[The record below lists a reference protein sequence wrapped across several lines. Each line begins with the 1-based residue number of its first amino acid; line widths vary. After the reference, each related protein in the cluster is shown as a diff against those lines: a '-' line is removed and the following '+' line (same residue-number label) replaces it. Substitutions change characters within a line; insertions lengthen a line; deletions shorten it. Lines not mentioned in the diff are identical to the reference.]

1 MSKQRRPKS
10 NKKTFI
16 TGADIHDPKNRASSA
31 MYRERMYSGDEEHGF
46 VKRNRLY
53 EKVLFEINDEDYYNR
68 VYTLYKIKP
77 GITFIKKLFNHEKS
91 EIAVPY
97 LKLNMPET
105 YWNDTEMFY
114 VYNDMNNYGALTVIR
129 NKKDFN
135 LFNAFDRVE
144 REQYKRQIKDIE
156 PFIVIRGESMITVDR
171 YEKCKENLGKDIGEG
186 IVQRYIRCRGRNR
199 QLDKNNK
206 DSKSIKK
213 TQKMKKASLNTEVE
227 NVDYFPEEMANKL
240 ETFESKSTSKPCVV
254 RLEYKTSYNREKGG
268 NVAYCL
274 SNKVSVEESIK
285 PATKEIFEKYTQLT
299 TLNSKDESS
308 FNIYIMSGEAVGP
321 YEFYANQ
328 IVKYVQKWFNLLLKT
343 IVIDFMK
350 DERGIIYFLG
360 VKAFDLLKEPIV
372 DQKLIPISQIK
383 NDNYRKFY
391 KTWTCRLCQLPY
403 PRNKITKTVT
413 FKLLYKLKENLKKRG
428 FNYFE
433 HINNNIYSESQTCRV
448 CDLCYAL
455 LVTEQELMEMQRTI
469 ALCNNIEIQ
478 SEETLNEGN
487 KIPEGLVKAPQK
499 YKTLTQWRIMFYFLK
514 FYFMDY
520 EKFPFEDG
528 SQLPDNATPQEKKKG
543 KTNYK
548 LYISIFNQKIGI
560 PIFTE
565 MKQFLSSTEVEL
577 NTSKIFYFFSS
588 ETSAVK
594 QILRNEEVDFRIVLN
609 DKYNEPL
616 AQCKTTCF
624 NNYEDSFK
632 DKPMTTKKILNFFSD
647 YIKHFKCQMYLGLK
661 NDGIV
666 QTENLQMYCHKL
678 PNPIY
683 LTELNYYS
691 YHTLPNDWYELYLP
705 PDTNVEDDN
714 AINNYEI
721 EKKIDD
727 IILTLEGKEK
737 KKKIQNEDEVYD
749 PYDLLVQVQNKNDII
764 NKIESIPIVLDKN
777 FLEMK
782 KEEKKERPQTSKLRA
797 KFQFDNKNYVPGKK
811 STVGLFYIDEE
822 TRIKRLKE
830 EENRKKLM
838 KIKEE
843 EIKKKEEERNDVIQ
857 NGDNDKVEELLNKVD
872 KELNEM
878 EFNS

>member
-1 MSKQRRPKS
+1 
-10 NKKTFI
+10 
-16 TGADIHDPKNRASSA
+16 
-31 MYRERMYSGDEEHGF
+31 MYSGDEEHGF

-53 EKVLFEINDEDYYNR
+53 EKVLFEINDEDYYNNC
-68 VYTLYKIKP
+68 YTLYKLKP
-77 GITFIKKLFNHEKS
+77 GITFIKRLFNHDRS
-91 EIAVPY
+91 DIAVPY

-114 VYNDMNNYGALTVIR
+114 VYNDWNNYGALTVIR

-206 DSKSIKK
+206 DSKSIIK

>member
-478 SEETLNEGN
+478 SEETLIEGN

-830 EENRKKLM
+830 EEKRKKLM

>member
-1 MSKQRRPKS
+1 MGKILKRAVATSKEALNAS
-10 NKKTFI
+10 GLNTVDAII
-16 TGADIHDPKNRASSA
+16 TGTGYGCIENTEFFLDALSREGEQLLKPTYFMQSTHNTVSSLVA
-31 MYRERMYSGDEEHGF
+31 IQD
-46 VKRNRLY
+46 
-53 EKVLFEINDEDYYNR
+53 
-68 VYTLYKIKP
+68 
-77 GITFIKKLFNHEKS
+77 
-91 EIAVPY
+91 
-97 LKLNMPET
+97 
-105 YWNDTEMFY
+105 
-114 VYNDMNNYGALTVIR
+114 NYGALTVIR

-144 REQYKRQIKDIE
+144 REQYMRQVKDIE
-156 PFIVIRGESMITVDR
+156 PFIVIRGESMATVDR
-171 YEKCKENLGKDIGEG
+171 YEKCRENLGKDIGDG
-186 IVQRYIRCRGRNR
+186 IVQRYIRCRGKNR
-199 QLDKNNK
+199 ELDKR
-206 DSKSIKK
+206 SKNGKK
-213 TQKMKKASLNTEVE
+213 TKKIKNTLNTESE
-227 NVDYFPEEMANKL
+227 NVDYFPEEVANKL
-240 ETFESKSTSKPCVV
+240 EKYESRSTSKPCVV
-254 RLEYKTSYNREKGG
+254 RLEYKTSYNRDKGG

-274 SNKVSVEESIK
+274 INKATVEDSIK

-299 TLNSKDESS
+299 TLNTADENS

-328 IVKYVQKWFNLLLKT
+328 IVKYVQKWFQLLLKT
-343 IVIDFMK
+343 IVVDFMK

-360 VKAFDLLKEPIV
+360 VKAFECLKEPKV
-372 DQKLIPISQIK
+372 DQPLMPAAQFK
-383 NDNYRKFY
+383 NDNYKKFY
-391 KTWTCRLCQLPY
+391 KTWTCKLCQLPY

-413 FKLLYKLKENLKKRG
+413 FKLLYKLKENLKKRN

-487 KIPEGLVKAPQK
+487 NIPEGLVKAPQK

-528 SQLPDNATPQEKKKG
+528 SQLPENATPQEKKKG

-565 MKQFLSSTEVEL
+565 MKQFLSPNEVEL
-577 NTSKIFYFFSS
+577 NCSKIFYFFSS

-594 QILRNEEVDFRIVLN
+594 QILKNEEVDFRIVLN

-683 LTELNYYS
+683 LTDLNYYS

-714 AINNYEI
+714 TINNYEI

-782 KEEKKERPQTSKLRA
+782 REEKKERPQTSKLRA
-797 KFQFDNKNYVPGKK
+797 KFSFDKKVYAQGKK
-811 STVGLFYIDEE
+811 STVGLFFIDEE
-822 TRIKRLKE
+822 IRLKRIKE
-830 EENRKKLM
+830 EENRKKQM

-843 EIKKKEEERNDVIQ
+843 EIKKKEEERTNVIQ
-857 NGDNDKVEELLNKVD
+857 HGDDAKVEELLSRMD
-872 KELNEM
+872 KELNEID
-878 EFNS
+878 N

>member
-1 MSKQRRPKS
+1 MSKNRRAKPI
-10 NKKTFI
+10 KKTFI
-16 TGADIHDPKNRASSA
+16 TGADIHDPKNRAFSA
-31 MYRERMYSGDEEHGF
+31 IHRDNMYYGGDNEEHGF
-46 VKRNRLY
+46 MKLNKLY
-53 EKVLFEINDEDYYNR
+53 QKILFKIHDEDYYNK
-68 VYTLYKIKP
+68 VYALYKIKP
-77 GITFIKKLFNHEKS
+77 GILFLKKLFNHEKS
-91 EIAVPY
+91 EMAVPY
-97 LKLNMPET
+97 LKLNIPET

-114 VYNDMNNYGALTVIR
+114 VYNDWNNYGALRVIK

-144 REQYKRQIKDIE
+144 REQYMRQVKEIE
-156 PFIVIRGESMITVDR
+156 PFIVIRGEAMVTVDR
-171 YEKCKENLGKDIGEG
+171 YEKCKENLGKDIGDG

-199 QLDKNNK
+199 NLDKL
-206 DSKSIKK
+206 KK
-213 TQKMKKASLNTEVE
+213 TKTEKKLKNKRTALTPEME
-227 NVDYFPEEMANKL
+227 NVDYFPESFSKNL
-240 ETFESKSTSKPCVV
+240 EITENKSTSKPCVV
-254 RLEYKTSYNREKGG
+254 RLEYKTSYNRDKGG

-274 SNKVSVEESIK
+274 SNKISVEDSIK

-299 TLNSKDESS
+299 TLNTLDENS
-308 FNIYIMSGEAVGP
+308 FNIYIMSGEEAVGP

-328 IVKYVQKWFNLLLKT
+328 IVKYVQKWFKLLLKT
-343 IVIDFMK
+343 IVVDFMK

-360 VKAFDLLKEPIV
+360 VKAFECLKEPET
-372 DQKLIPISQIK
+372 DPKFLPTPQFK
-383 NDNYRKFY
+383 NDNYKKFY

-433 HINNNIYSESQTCRV
+433 HINNNIYSESTTCRV
-448 CDLCYAL
+448 CDLCYTL
-455 LVTEQELMEMQRTI
+455 LVTEQELMEMQKTI

-478 SEETLNEGN
+478 NEETLNERN
-487 KIPEGLVKAPQK
+487 KIPEGLVKAPQN
-499 YKTLTQWRIMFYFLK
+499 YKTLNQWRIMFFFIK

-520 EKFPFEDG
+520 ENFPFEDG

-565 MKQFLSSTEVEL
+565 MKQFLSSNEIEL

-594 QILRNEEVDFRIVLN
+594 QILRSEEVDFRIVLN

-616 AQCKTTCF
+616 AQCKTSCF
-624 NNYEDSFK
+624 NNYEDSYK
-632 DKPMTTKKILNFFSD
+632 TKPMTARKILNFFSD
-647 YIKHFKCQMYLGLK
+647 YIKNFKCQMYLGLI

-666 QTENLQMYCHKL
+666 QTENLPMYCHKL

-714 AINNYEI
+714 IINNFEI
-721 EKKIDD
+721 EKRIDD
-727 IILTLEGKEK
+727 IILSLEGKEK
-737 KKKIQNEDEVYD
+737 NKKIKNEDEVYD
-749 PYDLLVQVQNKNDII
+749 EYDQLVQVQNKNNII

-782 KEEKKERPQTSKLRA
+782 KEEKKERPQTSKLKA
-797 KFQFDNKNYVPGKK
+797 KFVFDNKKYIQRKK
-811 STVGLFYIDEE
+811 STSGLFYIDEE
-822 TRIKRLKE
+822 VKMRRVKE
-830 EENRKKLM
+830 EEDRKK
-838 KIKEE
+838 KVKVKEQ
-843 EIKKKEEERNDVIQ
+843 EIMKKEEERNNIIQ
-857 NGDNDKVEELLNKVD
+857 YGDNTKVEELLNKID
-872 KELNEM
+872 KELNEIDI
-878 EFNS
+878 

>member
-328 IVKYVQKWFNLLLKT
+328 VVKYVQKWFNLLLKT

-499 YKTLTQWRIMFYFLK
+499 YKTLTQWRIMFYFIK

>member
-1 MSKQRRPKS
+1 MSKQKRPKS

-16 TGADIHDPKNRASSA
+16 TGADIHDPKNRAFSA
-31 MYRERMYSGDEEHGF
+31 LHRDRGYSGGDEEHGF
-46 VKRNRLY
+46 VKHNRLY
-53 EKVLFEINDEDYYNR
+53 EKILFEINDEDYYNR
-68 VYTLYKIKP
+68 AYTLYKIKP
-77 GITFIKKLFNHEKS
+77 GITFIKRLFNHDKS

-97 LKLNMPET
+97 LKLNIPET

-114 VYNDMNNYGALTVIR
+114 VFNDMNNYGALTVIR

-144 REQYKRQIKDIE
+144 REQYMRQVKDFD
-156 PFIVIRGESMITVDR
+156 PFIVIRGETMITVDR

-206 DSKSIKK
+206 NSKKIKK
-213 TQKMKKASLNTEVE
+213 NKKNLNTDVD
-227 NVDYFPEEMANKL
+227 NVDYFPEEMANSL
-240 ETFESKSTSKPCVV
+240 ETIESKSTSKPCVV
-254 RLEYKTSYNREKGG
+254 RLEYKTNYNRDKGG

-274 SNKVSVEESIK
+274 SNKISVEESIK
-285 PATKEIFEKYTQLT
+285 PKTKEIVEKYTQLT
-299 TLNSKDESS
+299 TLNTKDENS

-360 VKAFDLLKEPIV
+360 VKAFDCLKEPIV
-372 DQKLIPISQIK
+372 DQPLMPINLIK

-528 SQLPDNATPQEKKKG
+528 TQLPDNATPQEKKKG

-560 PIFTE
+560 PIFKE
-565 MKQFLSSTEVEL
+565 MKQFLSPTEVEL

-594 QILRNEEVDFRIVLN
+594 QILKNEEVDFRIVLN

-632 DKPMTTKKILNFFSD
+632 EKPMTTKKILNFFSD

-714 AINNYEI
+714 AVNNYEI

-797 KFQFDNKNYVPGKK
+797 KFRFDNKNYIPGKK
-811 STVGLFYIDEE
+811 STTGLFYIDEE
-822 TRIKRLKE
+822 VRLQRAKE
-830 EENRKKLM
+830 EENRKKMM

-857 NGDNDKVEELLNKVD
+857 HGDDTKIDELINKMD

-878 EFNS
+878 DK

>member
-16 TGADIHDPKNRASSA
+16 TGADIHYPKNRASSA

-478 SEETLNEGN
+478 SEETLIEGN

-830 EENRKKLM
+830 EEKRKKLM

>member
-16 TGADIHDPKNRASSA
+16 TGADIREQKNRAFSA
-31 MYRERMYSGDEEHGF
+31 LHRERIYSGGDEEHGF
-46 VKRNRLY
+46 IKRNRLY

-68 VYTLYKIKP
+68 VYALYKIKP

-91 EIAVPY
+91 DIAVPY

-144 REQYKRQIKDIE
+144 REQYMRQVKDIE

-199 QLDKNNK
+199 QLDKNYK
-206 DSKSIKK
+206 KIKK
-213 TQKMKKASLNTEVE
+213 IKKIKKACSNTEAD
-227 NVDYFPEEMANKL
+227 NVDYFPEEMANNL
-240 ETFESKSTSKPCVV
+240 DTFESKSTSKPCVV
-254 RLEYKTSYNREKGG
+254 RLEYKTSYNRDKGG

-299 TLNSKDESS
+299 TLNTKDENS

-343 IVIDFMK
+343 IIIDFMK

-360 VKAFDLLKEPIV
+360 VKAFDLLKEPII
-372 DQKLIPISQIK
+372 DQKIMPISQIK

-528 SQLPDNATPQEKKKG
+528 SQLPDNATPQERKKG

-565 MKQFLSSTEVEL
+565 MKQFLSATEVEL

-721 EKKIDD
+721 KKKIDD

-737 KKKIQNEDEVYD
+737 KKKLQNEDEVYD

-782 KEEKKERPQTSKLRA
+782 REEKKERPQTSKLRA
-797 KFQFDNKNYVPGKK
+797 KFNFVQKSHVPGKK
-811 STVGLFYIDEE
+811 STAGLFFIDEE
-822 TRIKRLKE
+822 VKEKRLKE
-830 EENRKKLM
+830 EENRRKMM
-838 KIKEE
+838 KNKEE
-843 EIKKKEEERNDVIQ
+843 EIKKKEEERNKIIQ
-857 NGDNDKVEELLNKVD
+857 DGDNSKVEELLNNMD

-878 EFNS
+878 L

>member
-1 MSKQRRPKS
+1 MQKRNPK
-10 NKKTFI
+10 KRTFI
-16 TGADIHDPKNRASSA
+16 TGADLRQNRASSA
-31 MYRERMYSGDEEHGF
+31 FNKDRLYNDDEKVF
-46 VKRNRLY
+46 VKKNRLQ
-53 EKVLFEINDEDYYNR
+53 EKILFNINDEDYYNR
-68 VYTLYKIKP
+68 VYALYKLKP
-77 GITFIKKLFNHEKS
+77 GITFLKRLFNHDKS
-91 EIAVPY
+91 EVAVPY
-97 LKLNMPET
+97 LKINIPET

-114 VYNDMNNYGALTVIR
+114 VYNDWNNYGALTVIR

-135 LFNAFDRVE
+135 LFAAFDKVE
-144 REQYKRQIKDIE
+144 REQYLRQVKDIE
-156 PFIVIRGESMITVDR
+156 PFTIIRAENIATVDR
-171 YEKCKENLGKDIGEG
+171 YEKCKENLGKDIGDG
-186 IVQRYIRCRGRNR
+186 IIQRYIRCRGKNRN
-199 QLDKNNK
+199 LDKLNK
-206 DSKSIKK
+206 KK
-213 TQKMKKASLNTEVE
+213 EKKGKKISEKE
-227 NVDYFPEEMANKL
+227 NLAVDYFPESYASKL
-240 ETFESKSTSKPCVV
+240 EIQENNSTSKPCVV
-254 RLEYKTSYNREKGG
+254 RLEYKTNYNRDKGG
-268 NVAYCL
+268 NIAYCL
-274 SNKVSVEESIK
+274 SNKIPMETAIK

-299 TLNSKDESS
+299 TLNKLDPNS
-308 FNIYIMSGEAVGP
+308 FNIYIMSGEALRP
-321 YEFYANQ
+321 YEYYANQ
-328 IVKYVQKWFNLLLKT
+328 IVKYVQKWMQLSLKL

-360 VKAFDLLKEPIV
+360 VKAFDLVKEPILE
-372 DQKLIPISQIK
+372 QKMPLLLVK
-383 NDNYRKFY
+383 KDNFKKFY
-391 KTWTCRLCQLPY
+391 KTWTCKLCQLPY

-433 HINNNIYSESQTCRV
+433 HINNNIYSDSQTCRV

-455 LVTEQELMEMQRTI
+455 LVTEQELMEMQKTI
-469 ALCNNIEIQ
+469 AICNNIEIQ
-478 SEETLNEGN
+478 NEETLNEGN
-487 KIPEGLVKAPQK
+487 QIPEGLVKAPQR

-528 SQLPDNATPQEKKKG
+528 SQVPPKATPQEKKKG

-548 LYISIFNQKIGI
+548 LYINIFNQKIGI

-565 MKQFLSSTEVEL
+565 MKQFKSQSEVEL
-577 NTSKIFYFFSS
+577 NTSKIFYFFTS
-588 ETSAVK
+588 ETSAIK
-594 QILRNEEVDFRIVLN
+594 QILKNEEVDFRIVLN

-624 NNYEDSFK
+624 NNYEDGFK
-632 DKPMTTKKILNFFSD
+632 EKPMTTKKILNFFSD

-683 LTELNYYS
+683 ITELNYYS

-705 PDTNVEDDN
+705 PDSNVEDDI

-727 IILTLEGKEK
+727 IIMGLEGKEK
-737 KKKIQNEDEVYD
+737 KKKYQNDDEVYD

-777 FLEMK
+777 FMEMK

-797 KFQFDNKNYVPGKK
+797 KFHFEHKEYIPGKK
-811 STVGLFYIDEE
+811 STTGLFYVDEE
-822 TRIKRLKE
+822 IKKRNKE
-830 EENRKKLM
+830 EEKRRKEK

-843 EIKKKEEERNDVIQ
+843 ELKKEEEERNEVIQ
-857 NGDNDKVEELLNKVD
+857 NGDDNKVD
-872 KELNEM
+872 ELLSKMDQRLNDMIE
-878 EFNS
+878 

>member
-1 MSKQRRPKS
+1 MKMSKKRT

-16 TGADIHDPKNRASSA
+16 TGADIKDKKSRAFSA
-31 MYRERMYSGDEEHGF
+31 MHREKIYSGGDNEEHGF
-46 VKRNRLY
+46 VKHNRLY
-53 EKVLFEINDEDYYNR
+53 EKILFNIRGEDYYND

-77 GITFIKKLFNHEKS
+77 GITFIKRLFNHEKS

-97 LKLNMPET
+97 LKLNIPET

-114 VYNDMNNYGALTVIR
+114 VYNDWDNYGALTVIR

-144 REQYKRQIKDIE
+144 REQYMRQVKDIE
-156 PFIVIRGESMITVDR
+156 PFIVIRGESMATVDR
-171 YEKCKENLGKDIGEG
+171 YEKCRENLGKDIGDG
-186 IVQRYIRCRGRNR
+186 IVQRYIRCRGKNR
-199 QLDKNNK
+199 ELDKR
-206 DSKSIKK
+206 SKNGKK
-213 TQKMKKASLNTEVE
+213 TKKIKNTLNTESE
-227 NVDYFPEEMANKL
+227 NVDYFPEEVANKL
-240 ETFESKSTSKPCVV
+240 EKYESRSTSKPCVV
-254 RLEYKTSYNREKGG
+254 RLEYKTSYNRDKGG

-274 SNKVSVEESIK
+274 INKATVEDSIK

-299 TLNSKDESS
+299 TLNTADENS

-328 IVKYVQKWFNLLLKT
+328 IVKYVQKWFQLLLKT
-343 IVIDFMK
+343 IVVDFMK

-360 VKAFDLLKEPIV
+360 VKAFECLKEPKV
-372 DQKLIPISQIK
+372 DQPLMPAAQFK
-383 NDNYRKFY
+383 NDNYKKFY
-391 KTWTCRLCQLPY
+391 KTWTCKLCQLPY

-413 FKLLYKLKENLKKRG
+413 FKLLYKLKENLKKRN

-487 KIPEGLVKAPQK
+487 NIPEGLVKAPQK

-528 SQLPDNATPQEKKKG
+528 SQLPENATPQEKKKG

-565 MKQFLSSTEVEL
+565 MKQFLSPNEVEL
-577 NTSKIFYFFSS
+577 NCSKIFYFFSS

-594 QILRNEEVDFRIVLN
+594 QILKNEEVDFRIVLN

-727 IILTLEGKEK
+727 IILALEGKEK

-782 KEEKKERPQTSKLRA
+782 REEKKERPQTSKLRA
-797 KFQFDNKNYVPGKK
+797 KFSFDKKVYAQGKK
-811 STVGLFYIDEE
+811 STVGLFFIDEE
-822 TRIKRLKE
+822 IRLKRIKE
-830 EENRKKLM
+830 EENRKKQM

-843 EIKKKEEERNDVIQ
+843 EIKKKEEERTNVIQ
-857 NGDNDKVEELLNKVD
+857 HGDDAKVEELLSRMD
-872 KELNEM
+872 KELNEID
-878 EFNS
+878 N

>member
-478 SEETLNEGN
+478 SEETLIEGN

-705 PDTNVEDDN
+705 PDT
-714 AINNYEI
+714 
-721 EKKIDD
+721 
-727 IILTLEGKEK
+727 II
-737 KKKIQNEDEVYD
+737 
-749 PYDLLVQVQNKNDII
+749 
-764 NKIESIPIVLDKN
+764 
-777 FLEMK
+777 MK
-782 KEEKKERPQTSKLRA
+782 
-797 KFQFDNKNYVPGKK
+797 
-811 STVGLFYIDEE
+811 
-822 TRIKRLKE
+822 
-830 EENRKKLM
+830 
-838 KIKEE
+838 
-843 EIKKKEEERNDVIQ
+843 
-857 NGDNDKVEELLNKVD
+857 
-872 KELNEM
+872 
-878 EFNS
+878 

>member
-1 MSKQRRPKS
+1 MQICPK
-10 NKKTFI
+10 
-16 TGADIHDPKNRASSA
+16 
-31 MYRERMYSGDEEHGF
+31 
-46 VKRNRLY
+46 V
-53 EKVLFEINDEDYYNR
+53 
-68 VYTLYKIKP
+68 
-77 GITFIKKLFNHEKS
+77 
-91 EIAVPY
+91 
-97 LKLNMPET
+97 
-105 YWNDTEMFY
+105 
-114 VYNDMNNYGALTVIR
+114 
-129 NKKDFN
+129 
-135 LFNAFDRVE
+135 
-144 REQYKRQIKDIE
+144 
-156 PFIVIRGESMITVDR
+156 
-171 YEKCKENLGKDIGEG
+171 
-186 IVQRYIRCRGRNR
+186 
-199 QLDKNNK
+199 
-206 DSKSIKK
+206 
-213 TQKMKKASLNTEVE
+213 
-227 NVDYFPEEMANKL
+227 
-240 ETFESKSTSKPCVV
+240 
-254 RLEYKTSYNREKGG
+254 
-268 NVAYCL
+268 
-274 SNKVSVEESIK
+274 
-285 PATKEIFEKYTQLT
+285 
-299 TLNSKDESS
+299 
-308 FNIYIMSGEAVGP
+308 
-321 YEFYANQ
+321 
-328 IVKYVQKWFNLLLKT
+328 
-343 IVIDFMK
+343 
-350 DERGIIYFLG
+350 
-360 VKAFDLLKEPIV
+360 
-372 DQKLIPISQIK
+372 
-383 NDNYRKFY
+383 

-487 KIPEGLVKAPQK
+487 KTPEGLVKAPQK

-565 MKQFLSSTEVEL
+565 MKQFLSQSEVEL

-588 ETSAVK
+588 ESSAIK

-616 AQCKTTCF
+616 AQCKTCCF

-647 YIKHFKCQMYLGLK
+647 YIQHFKCQMYLGLI

-666 QTENLQMYCHKL
+666 QTENLPMYCHKL

-737 KKKIQNEDEVYD
+737 KKKMLSDDEVYD

-782 KEEKKERPQTSKLRA
+782 REEKKERPQTSKLRA
-797 KFQFDNKNYVPGKK
+797 RFHFDNKNNYVPGKK
-811 STVGLFYIDEE
+811 STTGLFYVDEE
-822 TRIKRLKE
+822 IRQKRMKE
-830 EENRKKLM
+830 EEERKKKM
-838 KIKEE
+838 KMKNE
-843 EIKKKEEERNDVIQ
+843 EIKKKEEERNDVIK
-857 NGDNDKVEELLNKVD
+857 NGNNDKFDELLNNMD
-872 KELNEM
+872 KEFKDIIN
-878 EFNS
+878 

>member
-478 SEETLNEGN
+478 SEETLIEGN

-616 AQCKTTCF
+616 AQCKTACF

-647 YIKHFKCQMYLGLK
+647 YIQHFKCQMYLGLI

-727 IILTLEGKEK
+727 IIMTLEGKEK
-737 KKKIQNEDEVYD
+737 KKKMQNDDEVYD

-782 KEEKKERPQTSKLRA
+782 REEKKERPQTSKLRA
-797 KFQFDNKNYVPGKK
+797 RFNFDKNNFVPGKK
-811 STVGLFYIDEE
+811 STTGLFYIDEE
-822 TRIKRLKE
+822 LRQKRLKE
-830 EENRKKLM
+830 EEERKKMM

-843 EIKKKEEERNDVIQ
+843 EIKMKEEERKNVIQ
-857 NGDNDKVEELLNKVD
+857 NGSSDKFNDLINDVD
-872 KELNEM
+872 KQ
-878 EFNS
+878 FNNIAG

>member
-1 MSKQRRPKS
+1 MQNQQNKKRPKS

-16 TGADIHDPKNRASSA
+16 TGADISDPKNRALSA
-31 MYRERMYSGDEEHGF
+31 LHRDGFNLGEEEHPY
-46 VKRNRLY
+46 KKMNRTY
-53 EKVLFEINDEDYYNR
+53 QKILFNIHDEDYYNR
-68 VYTLYKIKP
+68 AYMLYKIKP
-77 GITFIKKLFNHEKS
+77 GITFIKKIFNHEKS

-97 LKLNMPET
+97 LKINIPET

-114 VYNDMNNYGALTVIR
+114 VYNDLNNYGSLTVIR

-144 REQYKRQIKDIE
+144 REQYMRKIKDIE

-186 IVQRYIRCRGRNR
+186 IVQRFIRCRGKNRKLEQKKSLKKVKRN
-199 QLDKNNK
+199 KNYVNT
-206 DSKSIKK
+206 DSR
-213 TQKMKKASLNTEVE
+213 
-227 NVDYFPEEMANKL
+227 NVDYFPDEMANNM
-240 ETFESKSTSKPCVV
+240 ETIENDTTSKPCVI
-254 RLEYKTSYNREKGG
+254 RLEYKTSYNRDKGG

-274 SNKVSVEESIK
+274 INKASVEDSIK

-299 TLNSKDESS
+299 TLNTADENS
-308 FNIYIMSGEAVGP
+308 FSIYIMSGEAVRP

-328 IVKYVQKWFNLLLKT
+328 LVKYVQKWFNLLLNT
-343 IVIDFMK
+343 LVVDFMK

-360 VKAFDLLKEPIV
+360 VKAFDCLKEPIV
-372 DQKLIPISQIK
+372 DQKLAPVNQIK

-528 SQLPDNATPQEKKKG
+528 SQLPENATPQERKKG

-565 MKQFLSSTEVEL
+565 MKQFLSPTEVEL
-577 NTSKIFYFFSS
+577 NTSKIFYFFTS
-588 ETSAVK
+588 ETSAIK

-632 DKPMTTKKILNFFSD
+632 EKPMTTKKILNFFSD

-666 QTENLQMYCHKL
+666 QTENLTMYCHKL
-678 PNPIY
+678 PNPIF

-705 PDTNVEDDN
+705 PDTNVEDDS

-782 KEEKKERPQTSKLRA
+782 KEENKERPQTSKLRA
-797 KFQFDNKNYVPGKK
+797 KFMFDNKNYVPGKK
-811 STVGLFYIDEE
+811 STAGLFYIDEE
-822 TRIKRLKE
+822 VKLQRMKE
-830 EENRKKLM
+830 EEKRKKQM
-838 KIKEE
+838 KMKEE
-843 EIKKKEEERNDVIQ
+843 EIKNKEEERKEVVQ
-857 NGDNDKVEELLNKVD
+857 NGDNSKVEELLKKMD

-878 EFNS
+878 EV

>member
-1 MSKQRRPKS
+1 MSKQKTK
-10 NKKTFI
+10 KKTFI
-16 TGADIHDPKNRASSA
+16 TGADINDPKARAFSA
-31 MYRERMYSGDEEHGF
+31 VHRDRKYSDEEHGF
-46 VKRNRLY
+46 VKHNRLY
-53 EKVLFEINDEDYYNR
+53 EKILFNTRGEEYYND
-68 VYTLYKIKP
+68 VYALYKIKP
-77 GITFIKKLFNHEKS
+77 GITFIKRLFNHDRS
-91 EIAVPY
+91 EAAVPY
-97 LKLNMPET
+97 LKLNIPET

-114 VYNDMNNYGALTVIR
+114 VYNDWNNYGALTVIR

-135 LFNAFDRVE
+135 LFNAFDKVE
-144 REQYKRQIKDIE
+144 REQYMRQVKDIE
-156 PFIVIRGESMITVDR
+156 PFIVIRGESMATVDR

-186 IVQRYIRCRGRNR
+186 IVQRYIRCKGRNR
-199 QLDKNNK
+199 QLDKK
-206 DSKSIKK
+206 DKNVKKPKKIKK
-213 TQKMKKASLNTEVE
+213 VLNTETE
-227 NVDYFPEEMANKL
+227 NVDYFPEEEAKKL
-240 ETFESKSTSKPCVV
+240 ETIESRSTSKPCVV
-254 RLEYKTSYNREKGG
+254 RLEYKTCYNRDKGG

-274 SNKVSVEESIK
+274 SNKASVEDSIK

-299 TLNSKDESS
+299 TLNTADENS

-328 IVKYVQKWFNLLLKT
+328 IVKYVQKWFQLLLKT
-343 IVIDFMK
+343 IVVDFMK

-360 VKAFDLLKEPIV
+360 VKAFECLKEPKV
-372 DQKLIPISQIK
+372 DQPLMPINLIK

-413 FKLLYKLKENLKKRG
+413 FKLLYKLKENLKKRN

-528 SQLPDNATPQEKKKG
+528 SQLPENATPQEKKKG

-565 MKQFLSSTEVEL
+565 MKQFLSPNEVEL

-594 QILRNEEVDFRIVLN
+594 QILKNEEVDFRIVLN

-624 NNYEDSFK
+624 NNYENSFK

-727 IILTLEGKEK
+727 IILSLEGKEK

-777 FLEMK
+777 FIEMK
-782 KEEKKERPQTSKLRA
+782 REEKKERPQTSKLRA
-797 KFQFDNKNYVPGKK
+797 KFIFDKKAYAVPNKK
-811 STVGLFYIDEE
+811 STTGLFFIDEE
-822 TRIKRLKE
+822 VRLKRIKE
-830 EENRKKLM
+830 EEERQKFLKL
-838 KIKEE
+838 KDE
-843 EIKKKEEERNDVIQ
+843 EIKKKEDERNEVIQ
-857 NGDNDKVEELLNKVD
+857 HGDDAKVEELLNRMD
-872 KELNEM
+872 RELNEID
-878 EFNS
+878 N

>member
-328 IVKYVQKWFNLLLKT
+328 VVKYVQKWFNLLLKT

>member
-16 TGADIHDPKNRASSA
+16 TGADIHDPKNRALSA
-31 MYRERMYSGDEEHGF
+31 LHRELMNSDEEHVF

-53 EKVLFEINDEDYYNR
+53 EKIKFEMHNDDYYK
-68 VYTLYKIKP
+68 KINERFNIRP
-77 GITFIKKLFNHEKS
+77 GIHFIKRLFNHEKS

-144 REQYKRQIKDIE
+144 REQYMRQVKDIE
-156 PFIVIRGESMITVDR
+156 PFIVIRTEQGITVDR
-171 YEKCKENLGKDIGEG
+171 YEKCKENLGKDIGDG
-186 IVQRYIRCRGRNR
+186 LVQRYIRCRGRNR
-199 QLDKNNK
+199 QLDKINK
-206 DSKSIKK
+206 NMNKNKKIKK
-213 TQKMKKASLNTEVE
+213 NLNTDTE

-240 ETFESKSTSKPCVV
+240 DTFESKSTSKPCVV
-254 RLEYKTSYNREKGG
+254 RLEYKTSYNSDKGG

-299 TLNSKDESS
+299 TLNVQDENS

-360 VKAFDLLKEPIV
+360 VKAFDLLKEPPDEI
-372 DQKLIPISQIK
+372 KLSPINQIK

-565 MKQFLSSTEVEL
+565 MKQFLSPTEVEL

-714 AINNYEI
+714 AVNNYEI

-797 KFQFDNKNYVPGKK
+797 KFIFDNKNYIPGKK
-811 STVGLFYIDEE
+811 STAGLFYIDEE
-822 TRIKRLKE
+822 LKLKRAKE
-830 EENRKKLM
+830 EEIRKKMM

-843 EIKKKEEERNDVIQ
+843 EIKKKEEERNEVIQ
-857 NGDNDKVEELLNKVD
+857 NGDNDKVEELLNKMD

-878 EFNS
+878 EI

>member
-1 MSKQRRPKS
+1 
-10 NKKTFI
+10 
-16 TGADIHDPKNRASSA
+16 
-31 MYRERMYSGDEEHGF
+31 
-46 VKRNRLY
+46 V
-53 EKVLFEINDEDYYNR
+53 ED
-68 VYTLYKIKP
+68 
-77 GITFIKKLFNHEKS
+77 
-91 EIAVPY
+91 
-97 LKLNMPET
+97 
-105 YWNDTEMFY
+105 
-114 VYNDMNNYGALTVIR
+114 
-129 NKKDFN
+129 
-135 LFNAFDRVE
+135 
-144 REQYKRQIKDIE
+144 
-156 PFIVIRGESMITVDR
+156 
-171 YEKCKENLGKDIGEG
+171 
-186 IVQRYIRCRGRNR
+186 
-199 QLDKNNK
+199 
-206 DSKSIKK
+206 
-213 TQKMKKASLNTEVE
+213 
-227 NVDYFPEEMANKL
+227 
-240 ETFESKSTSKPCVV
+240 
-254 RLEYKTSYNREKGG
+254 
-268 NVAYCL
+268 
-274 SNKVSVEESIK
+274 SIK

-299 TLNSKDESS
+299 TLNTADENS

-328 IVKYVQKWFNLLLKT
+328 IVKYVQKWFKVLFKT
-343 IVIDFMK
+343 IVVDFMK

-372 DQKLIPISQIK
+372 DPKAMPISLIK
-383 NDNYRKFY
+383 NDNYKKFY
-391 KTWTCRLCQLPY
+391 KTWTCRLCLLPY

-413 FKLLYKLKENLKKRG
+413 FKLLYRLKENLKKRG

-455 LVTEQELMEMQRTI
+455 LVTEQELMEMQGTI
-469 ALCNNIEIQ
+469 ALCNNIEIP

-487 KIPEGLVKAPQK
+487 KTPEGLVKAPQK

-565 MKQFLSSTEVEL
+565 MKQFLSKSEVEL

-588 ETSAVK
+588 ESSAVK

-616 AQCKTTCF
+616 AQCKTCCF

-647 YIKHFKCQMYLGLK
+647 YIQHFKCQMYLGLI

-666 QTENLQMYCHKL
+666 QTENLPMYCHKL

-683 LTELNYYS
+683 LTDLNYYS

-737 KKKIQNEDEVYD
+737 KKKMQSDDEVYD

-782 KEEKKERPQTSKLRA
+782 REEKKERPQTSKLRA
-797 KFQFDNKNYVPGKK
+797 KFHFDNKNNYVPGKK
-811 STVGLFYIDEE
+811 STTGLFYVDEE
-822 TRIKRLKE
+822 IRQKRLKE
-830 EENRKKLM
+830 EEERKKMM

-843 EIKKKEEERNDVIQ
+843 EIRKKEEERNDVIK
-857 NGDNDKVEELLNKVD
+857 NGNNDKFDELLNNMD
-872 KELNEM
+872 KEFKDIIN
-878 EFNS
+878 

>member
-705 PDTNVEDDN
+705 PDTNVEDDS

-737 KKKIQNEDEVYD
+737 KKKLQNEDEVYD

-782 KEEKKERPQTSKLRA
+782 REEKKERPQTSKLRA
-797 KFQFDNKNYVPGKK
+797 KFNFVQKGHVPGKK
-811 STVGLFYIDEE
+811 STTGLFYIDEE
-822 TRIKRLKE
+822 VKEKRLKE
-830 EENRKKLM
+830 EEERKKMM

-843 EIKKKEEERNDVIQ
+843 EIKKKEEERNKIIQ
-857 NGDNDKVEELLNKVD
+857 DGDNTKVEELLNNMD

-878 EFNS
+878 L

>member
-1 MSKQRRPKS
+1 MSKQK
-10 NKKTFI
+10 NKKKTFI
-16 TGADIHDPKNRASSA
+16 TGADIHDPKNRAFSA
-31 MYRERMYSGDEEHGF
+31 IHRDQMFSDEEHGF
-46 VKRNRLY
+46 VKHNRLY
-53 EKVLFEINDEDYYNR
+53 EKILFNTRGEEYYND
-68 VYTLYKIKP
+68 VYALYKIKP
-77 GITFIKKLFNHEKS
+77 GITFIKRLFNHDKS

-97 LKLNMPET
+97 LKLNIPET

-114 VYNDMNNYGALTVIR
+114 VYNDWDNYGALTVIR

-135 LFNAFDRVE
+135 LFNAFDKVE
-144 REQYKRQIKDIE
+144 REQYKRQVKDIE
-156 PFIVIRGESMITVDR
+156 PFIIIRGESISTVDR

-199 QLDKNNK
+199 QLDKQSKNGKKPKKNK
-206 DSKSIKK
+206 KV
-213 TQKMKKASLNTEVE
+213 LNTETE
-227 NVDYFPEEMANKL
+227 SVDYFPEEEAKKL
-240 ETFESKSTSKPCVV
+240 EVYESRSTSKPCVV
-254 RLEYKTSYNREKGG
+254 RLEYKTSYNRDKGG

-274 SNKVSVEESIK
+274 SNKISVEDSIK

-299 TLNSKDESS
+299 TLNTADENS

-328 IVKYVQKWFNLLLKT
+328 IVKYVQKWFQLLLKT
-343 IVIDFMK
+343 IVVDFMK
-350 DERGIIYFLG
+350 DERGTIYFLG
-360 VKAFDLLKEPIV
+360 VKAFECLKEPKV
-372 DQKLIPISQIK
+372 DQHLMPINQIK
-383 NDNYRKFY
+383 NDNYKKFY

-413 FKLLYKLKENLKKRG
+413 FKLLYKLKENLKKRN

-528 SQLPDNATPQEKKKG
+528 SQLPENATPQEKKKG

-565 MKQFLSSTEVEL
+565 MKQFLSPNEVEL

-594 QILRNEEVDFRIVLN
+594 QILKNEEVDFRIVLN

-714 AINNYEI
+714 AVNNYEI

-727 IILTLEGKEK
+727 IILSLEGKEK

-782 KEEKKERPQTSKLRA
+782 REEKKERPQTSKLRA
-797 KFQFDNKNYVPGKK
+797 KFIFDNKAYAVKNKK
-811 STVGLFYIDEE
+811 STTGLFYIDEE
-822 TRIKRLKE
+822 VRLKRIKE
-830 EENRKKLM
+830 EEERKKFL
-838 KIKEE
+838 KLKDE
-843 EIKKKEEERNDVIQ
+843 EIKKKEEERNEVIQ
-857 NGDNDKVEELLNKVD
+857 HGDDTKVEELLMKMD

-878 EFNS
+878 DN

>member
-1 MSKQRRPKS
+1 MSKQKRPKS

-16 TGADIHDPKNRASSA
+16 TGADIHDPKNRAFSA
-31 MYRERMYSGDEEHGF
+31 LHRDRGYSGGDEEHGF
-46 VKRNRLY
+46 VKHNRLY
-53 EKVLFEINDEDYYNR
+53 EKILFEINDEDYYNR
-68 VYTLYKIKP
+68 AYALYKIKP
-77 GITFIKKLFNHEKS
+77 GITFIKRLFNHDKS

-144 REQYKRQIKDIE
+144 REQYMRQVKDFD
-156 PFIVIRGESMITVDR
+156 PFIVIRGETMITVDR

-199 QLDKNNK
+199 QLDKKNK
-206 DSKSIKK
+206 NSKKIK
-213 TQKMKKASLNTEVE
+213 KMKKNLNSDAD
-227 NVDYFPEEMANKL
+227 NVDYFPEEMANSL
-240 ETFESKSTSKPCVV
+240 ETIESKSTSKPCVV
-254 RLEYKTSYNREKGG
+254 RLEYKTNYNRDKGG

-274 SNKVSVEESIK
+274 SNKISVEESIK
-285 PATKEIFEKYTQLT
+285 PKTKEIVEKYTQLT
-299 TLNSKDESS
+299 TLNTKDENS

-360 VKAFDLLKEPIV
+360 VKAFDCLKEPIV
-372 DQKLIPISQIK
+372 DQPLMPINLIK

-528 SQLPDNATPQEKKKG
+528 TQLPDNATPQEKKKG

-565 MKQFLSSTEVEL
+565 MKQFLSPTEVEL

-714 AINNYEI
+714 AVNNYEI

-797 KFQFDNKNYVPGKK
+797 KFRFDNKNYIPGKK
-811 STVGLFYIDEE
+811 STTGLFYIDEE
-822 TRIKRLKE
+822 VRLQRAKE
-830 EENRKKLM
+830 EENRKKMM

-857 NGDNDKVEELLNKVD
+857 HGDDTKIDELINKMD

-878 EFNS
+878 DK

>member
-1 MSKQRRPKS
+1 MSKLRGR
-10 NKKTFI
+10 KTFI
-16 TGADIHDPKNRASSA
+16 TGADIHGNRGNRALSA
-31 MYRERMYSGDEEHGF
+31 MHKDDGEEKKY
-46 VKRNRLY
+46 VKHNRLY
-53 EKVLFEINDEDYYNR
+53 EKILFNINDEEYYNGIYT
-68 VYTLYKIKP
+68 VYKLKP
-77 GITFIKKLFNHEKS
+77 GISFIKKIFNHEKS

-97 LKLNMPET
+97 LKLNIPET

-114 VYNDMNNYGALTVIR
+114 VYNDWNNHGTLTIIR

-135 LFNAFDRVE
+135 LFKAFDRIE
-144 REQYKRQIKDIE
+144 REQYLRQIGEFE
-156 PFIVIRGESMITVDR
+156 PFTILRSEGVSTVDR
-171 YEKCKENLGKDIGEG
+171 YEKCRENLGKDIGDG
-186 IVQRYIRCRGRNR
+186 IIQRYIRCRGKNR
-199 QLDKNNK
+199 QLEKTKKEKNIVKNK
-206 DSKSIKK
+206 DLIDNYPDNYIEKMEIQNSKSM
-213 TQKMKKASLNTEVE
+213 TR
-227 NVDYFPEEMANKL
+227 
-240 ETFESKSTSKPCVV
+240 PCVI
-254 RLEYKTSYNREKGG
+254 RLEYKTCYNKDKGG

-274 SNKVSVEESIK
+274 INKNFVESSITNN
-285 PATKEIFEKYTQLT
+285 PTKEILEKYSQLVTLT
-299 TLNSKDESS
+299 TTDPDS
-308 FNIYIMSGEAVGP
+308 FNIYIMSGEAVNP
-321 YEFYANQ
+321 YEFYANN
-328 IVKYVQKWFNLLLKT
+328 ICKYVQKWFKLLFKT
-343 IVIDFMK
+343 LVVDFMK

-360 VKAFDLLKEPIV
+360 VKAFDVLKYPELDKKVLLLNQVK
-372 DQKLIPISQIK
+372 DDTYK
-383 NDNYRKFY
+383 KFY

-478 SEETLNEGN
+478 NEETLNEGS

-520 EKFPFEDG
+520 KEFPFEDG
-528 SQLPDNATPQEKKKG
+528 SQLKENATPQEKKKG

-565 MKQFLSSTEVEL
+565 MKQFISKDEVEL

-588 ETSAVK
+588 DTSNVK
-594 QILRNEEVDFRIVLN
+594 QILRNEEVEFRLVLN
-609 DKYNEPL
+609 NKYNEPL

-647 YIKHFKCQMYLGLK
+647 YIKQFKCQMYLGLK

-666 QTENLQMYCHKL
+666 QTENLQMYCYKL

-705 PDTNVEDDN
+705 PDSNVEDDN

-764 NKIESIPIVLDKN
+764 NKIESIPIILDKN

-782 KEEKKERPQTSKLRA
+782 REEKKERPQTSKLRA
-797 KFQFDNKNYVPGKK
+797 KFNFTTGNKIPGKK
-811 STVGLFYIDEE
+811 STTGLFYIDENGKKQRE
-822 TRIKRLKE
+822 LE
-830 EENRKKLM
+830 ELERKKIM
-838 KIKEE
+838 RIQNE
-843 EIKKKEEERNDVIQ
+843 EIKKKEEERNDIIK
-857 NGDNDKVEELLNKVD
+857 NGDGNKVEELLSKMD
-872 KELNEM
+872 KELNCIIDDD
-878 EFNS
+878 N

>member
-478 SEETLNEGN
+478 SEETLIEGN

-705 PDTNVEDDN
+705 PDTKVEDDN

-830 EENRKKLM
+830 EEKRKKLM

>member
-1 MSKQRRPKS
+1 MSKYKK

-16 TGADIHDPKNRASSA
+16 TGADVRNAKMRSLSALNRDKF
-31 MYRERMYSGDEEHGF
+31 YGDTDEKIF

-53 EKVLFEINDEDYYNR
+53 EKILFNINDEEYYNNC
-68 VYTLYKIKP
+68 YTLYKLKP
-77 GITFIKKLFNHEKS
+77 GISFIKRLFNHDRS
-91 EIAVPY
+91 DIAVPY
-97 LKLNMPET
+97 LKLNLPET

-114 VYNDMNNYGALTVIR
+114 VYNDWNNYGALTVIR

-144 REQYKRQIKDIE
+144 REQYMRQVKDIE
-156 PFIVIRGESMITVDR
+156 PFIVIRGETMITVDR
-171 YEKCKENLGKDIGEG
+171 YEKCKENLGKDIGDG

-199 QLDKNNK
+199 NLDKLGKTEN
-206 DSKSIKK
+206 DKK
-213 TQKMKKASLNTEVE
+213 TKNKKAMNIDLES
-227 NVDYFPEEMANKL
+227 VDYFPESLSKNL
-240 ETFESKSTSKPCVV
+240 EITENNRSTTKPCVV
-254 RLEYKTSYNREKGG
+254 RLEYKTCYNRDKGG

-274 SNKVSVEESIK
+274 SNKLSVEDSIR

-299 TLNSKDESS
+299 TLNTIDENS

-328 IVKYVQKWFNLLLKT
+328 ICKYVQKWFGVLFKT
-343 IVIDFMK
+343 IVVDFMK
-350 DERGIIYFLG
+350 DERSIIYFLG

-372 DQKLIPISQIK
+372 DPKAMPTALIK
-383 NDNYRKFY
+383 KDNYKKFY

-487 KIPEGLVKAPQK
+487 KTPEGLVKAPQK

-565 MKQFLSSTEVEL
+565 MKQFLSQTEVEL

-588 ETSAVK
+588 ESSAVK

-616 AQCKTTCF
+616 AQCKTCCF

-647 YIKHFKCQMYLGLK
+647 YIQHFKCQMYLGLI

-666 QTENLQMYCHKL
+666 QTENLPMYCHKL

-737 KKKIQNEDEVYD
+737 KKKMQSDDEVYD

-782 KEEKKERPQTSKLRA
+782 REEKKERPQTSKLRA
-797 KFQFDNKNYVPGKK
+797 RFHFENKNNYVPGKK
-811 STVGLFYIDEE
+811 STTGLFYVDEE
-822 TRIKRLKE
+822 IRQKRMKE
-830 EENRKKLM
+830 EEERKKMM
-838 KIKEE
+838 KMKEE
-843 EIKKKEEERNDVIQ
+843 EIKKKEEERNDVIK
-857 NGDNDKVEELLNKVD
+857 NGNNDKFDELLNNMD
-872 KELNEM
+872 KEFKDIIN
-878 EFNS
+878 

>member
-31 MYRERMYSGDEEHGF
+31 MHRERMYSGDEEHGF

-199 QLDKNNK
+199 QLDKNK
-206 DSKSIKK
+206 
-213 TQKMKKASLNTEVE
+213 VE

-478 SEETLNEGN
+478 SEETLIEGN

-830 EENRKKLM
+830 EEKRKKLM